1 MTAERSV
8 SRISSR
14 HYSDHSRRVVESSPE
29 PQASTSSTVVAGVD
43 AEPSVSK
50 MLQKIVAKTEKKKLW
65 KNYKLELVLRKSK
78 KKKSMKSKADV
89 ITTIK
94 VEPVTNTSPTSMVN
108 IKTEPGTASPPTPLR
123 LQLAFGAQSSSSSL
137 GFLESIVQS
146 RKVLV

>member
-1 MTAERSV
+1 
-8 SRISSR
+8 
-14 HYSDHSRRVVESSPE
+14 
-29 PQASTSSTVVAGVD
+29 
-43 AEPSVSK
+43 
-50 MLQKIVAKTEKKKLW
+50 
-65 KNYKLELVLRKSK
+65 LELVLRKSK

-137 GFLESIVQS
+137 GFLECLVQS

>member
-50 MLQKIVAKTEKKKLW
+50 MLKKTEKKKKVW
-65 KNYKLELVLRKSK
+65 KS
-78 KKKSMKSKADV
+78 
-89 ITTIK
+89 
-94 VEPVTNTSPTSMVN
+94 
-108 IKTEPGTASPPTPLR
+108 
-123 LQLAFGAQSSSSSL
+123 
-137 GFLESIVQS
+137 
-146 RKVLV
+146 